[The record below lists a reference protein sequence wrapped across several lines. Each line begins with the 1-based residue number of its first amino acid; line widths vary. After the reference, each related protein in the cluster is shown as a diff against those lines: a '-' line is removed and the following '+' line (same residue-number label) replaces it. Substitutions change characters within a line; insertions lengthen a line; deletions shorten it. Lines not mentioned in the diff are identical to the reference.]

1 MMSKPRIGTILNALL
16 AIIVLSLAACA
27 QDQRE
32 EAKDAGF
39 ISEVR
44 GTCWL
49 LRGTS
54 SVQITLRK
62 FGGAELRVGD
72 KLRCDKDGS
81 LVVELR
87 SLRTTIEPSERWT
100 TIPRASGSRKD
111 AMAGPVDDW
120 FKLAGAVRGL
130 PGGVYSPPSGGYGS
144 AVWPDHF
151 VIRWVPP
158 KRAQNLWLKIRD
170 QLGTQLWPQDN
181 EQGIKV
187 ASTAGELIS
196 KEARQALSKYR
207 QTGGREPLTLVV
219 VDSKG
224 NEGDMEFSVV
234 SEQDEETLKKELRV
248 CGDQPGMMAYIC
260 RAYYLRQLKLYAEA
274 ADEYEAA
281 LKLAPDSVDLQLHA
295 IAAHR
300 FTGNYAREQELVGR
314 LPSGTTPPE

>member
-1 MMSKPRIGTILNALL
+1 MMSKPRIWTILIALL
-16 AIIVLSLAACA
+16 AIVVLSVAACA

-32 EAKDAGF
+32 EVKDAGF

-49 LRGTS
+49 QRGTS

-62 FGGAELRVGD
+62 FGGAGLRVGD

-87 SLRTTIEPSERWT
+87 SLRTTIEPSDRWT

-151 VIRWVPP
+151 VIRWVPRE
-158 KRAQNLWLKIRD
+158 RAQNLWLKIRD
-170 QLGTQLWPQDN
+170 RLGTQLWPQDN

-187 ASTAGELIS
+187 PSTAGELIS
-196 KEARQALSKYR
+196 NEARQALSKYR
-207 QTGGREPLTLVV
+207 QTGMREPLTLVV

-224 NEGDMEFSVV
+224 NEGDVEFSIV

-248 CGDQPGMMAYIC
+248 CSDQPGVMAYIC

-300 FTGNYAREQELVGR
+300 LTGNYAREQELVGR

>member
-1 MMSKPRIGTILNALL
+1 MSKPRIWTILNALL

-32 EAKDAGF
+32 QAKDAGF
-39 ISEVR
+39 ISEVK

-49 LRGTS
+49 QRGTS

-62 FGGAELRVGD
+62 FGGAGLRVGD

-87 SLRTTIEPSERWT
+87 SLRTTIEPSDRWT

-151 VIRWVPP
+151 VIRWVPR
-158 KRAQNLWLKIRD
+158 KRAQDLWLKIRD
-170 QLGTQLWPQDN
+170 QSGTQLWPQDN

-187 ASTAGELIS
+187 PSTAGELIS
-196 KEARQALSKYR
+196 NEARQALSKYR
-207 QTGGREPLTLVV
+207 QTGSREPLTLVV

-224 NEGDMEFSVV
+224 NEGDIEFSIV

-248 CGDQPGMMAYIC
+248 CSDQPGVMAYIC

>member
-1 MMSKPRIGTILNALL
+1 MMSKPRIWTILIALL
-16 AIIVLSLAACA
+16 AIVVLSVAACA

-32 EAKDAGF
+32 EVKDAGF

-49 LRGTS
+49 QRGTS

-62 FGGAELRVGD
+62 FGGAGLRVGD

-87 SLRTTIEPSERWT
+87 SLRTTIEPSDRWT

-151 VIRWVPP
+151 VIRWVPRE
-158 KRAQNLWLKIRD
+158 RAQNLWLKIRD
-170 QLGTQLWPQDN
+170 RLGTQLWPQDN

-187 ASTAGELIS
+187 PSTAGELIS
-196 KEARQALSKYR
+196 NQARQALSKYR
-207 QTGGREPLTLVV
+207 QTGMREPLTLVV

-224 NEGDMEFSVV
+224 NEGDVEFSIV

-248 CGDQPGMMAYIC
+248 CSDQPGVMAYIC

-300 FTGNYAREQELVGR
+300 LTGNYAREQELVGR